1 MKFLNG
7 SCEIHILYVSFSKGG
22 SECFKMLKECESS
35 VEEAKALVPTANEE
49 AETKSAVKFSG
60 SLRVLLLVA
69 GLFCGIFILMSKR
82 ERETNT
88 DEINT
93 GNMTTNDSKSI
104 LIKDIE
110 VNEKED
116 SYHGL
121 DIFLIGFPKC
131 GTGTIRDLFSKSN
144 EIAMLGHENGDLFR
158 KGSSKRAF
166 SILESNFERLFK
178 YGQSHE
184 RRHGH
189 TPTVLNATK
198 NAFLKR
204 AVKNPNGIVFFLFL
218 KHSY

>member
-1 MKFLNG
+1 MQ
-7 SCEIHILYVSFSKGG
+7 
-22 SECFKMLKECESS
+22 KERESS
-35 VEEAKALVPTANEE
+35 VEEAKALVSTANEE

-60 SLRVLLLVA
+60 SLRVLPVVA
-69 GLFCGIFILMSKR
+69 GLFCSIFILMNIS

-104 LIKDIE
+104 LKKDI

-131 GTGTIRDLFSKSN
+131 GTGTMRDLFSKSN
-144 EIAMLGHENGDLFR
+144 EIAMLGHENDDLFR

-189 TPTVLNATK
+189 TPTILNATK
-198 NAFLKR
+198 NASLKR